1 MREWNTQLIKIMRLN
16 FYYEIPTP
24 GSIAGNTCHLV
35 AAERFLNLCKNTY
48 PDIEFNYINS
58 WGITYENSIPTLK
71 SCPGCKFS
79 HFFVIIENPDN
90 KKYFVISYWDSL
102 KDITLDGT
110 GWDLE
115 NCVEIFPSAGTHK
128 DNLFFKPI
136 DLEYTPISPMTIFK
150 SLEDKAEE
158 LYALKVNKITPKKL
172 YFRGGNYGFRE
183 YLSLHDN
190 RFIIN
195 NERIDPTQFAEEMSK
210 NAINIDINAVAEI
223 SGRTVDALALG
234 TALIR
239 PKLSI
244 KYHNELIPDYHY
256 AEVKCEDQS
265 DWPRLADAYV
275 EKFEEL
281 KKDKELVKFLSENG
295 RKWYEENATI
305 DAHVNILKKLIN
317 LNKLK

>member
-1 MREWNTQLIKIMRLN
+1 MKLN

-58 WGITYENSIPTLK
+58 WGITYENGLPTLR

-90 KKYFVISYWDSL
+90 KKFFVISYWDSL
-102 KDITLDGT
+102 KDITLNGT
-110 GWDLE
+110 FWDLE
-115 NCVEIFPSAGTHK
+115 NCVGIFPSAGTHT
-128 DNLFFKPI
+128 DNASFKPI
-136 DLEYTPISPMTIFK
+136 DLDYTPIAPLTIHK
-150 SLEDKAEE
+150 SLEDKAQE
-158 LYALKVNKITPKKL
+158 LYLLNVPKTTPDTL
-172 YFRGGNYGFRE
+172 FFRGGNNGFRE
-183 YLSLHDN
+183 YLANNDK

-195 NERIDPTQFAEEMSK
+195 HERIDTAMFAEEMAK
-210 NAINIDINAVAEI
+210 NTINIDINAVAEI
-223 SGRTVDALALG
+223 SGRTIDAMALG

-244 KYHNELIPDYHY
+244 KYHNPLIPDYHY
-256 AEVKCEDQS
+256 AEVKCEDLS
-265 DWPRLADAYV
+265 NWPRLADAYV
-275 EKFEEL
+275 ERFEEL
-281 KKDKELVKFLSENG
+281 KKDKELVRFLSENG

-305 DAHVNILKKLIN
+305 DAHVNILKKVIN
-317 LNKLK
+317 LKKLI

>member
-1 MREWNTQLIKIMRLN
+1 MRLN

-58 WGITYENSIPTLK
+58 WGITYENDIPTLR

-90 KKYFVISYWDSL
+90 KKFFVISYWDSL
-102 KDITLDGT
+102 KDIALNGT
-110 GWDLE
+110 FWDLE
-115 NCVEIFPSAGTHK
+115 NCMGIFPSAGTHT
-128 DNLFFKPI
+128 DNVSFKPI
-136 DLEYTPISPMTIFK
+136 DLDYTPIAPLTIYK
-150 SLEDKAEE
+150 SLEDRAQE
-158 LYALKVNKITPKKL
+158 LYLLNIPKTTPDSL
-172 YFRGGNYGFRE
+172 FFRGGNYGFRE
-183 YLSLHDN
+183 YLSNNDK
-190 RFIIN
+190 RFTIN
-195 NERIDPTQFAEEMSK
+195 HERIDAAMFVEEMAK
-210 NAINIDINAVAEI
+210 NTINIDINAVAEI
-223 SGRTVDALALG
+223 SGRTIDAMALG

-244 KYHNELIPDYHY
+244 KYHNPLIPDYHY
-256 AEVKCEDQS
+256 AEVKCDDLS
-265 DWPRLADAYV
+265 NLSRLADAYV

-305 DAHVNILKKLIN
+305 DAHVNILKKVIN
-317 LNKLK
+317 LNKLI